1 MTERTTMTEIREALK
16 SALQRIGAGVV
27 ITYDYATAAEAES
40 AIIIEGLTI
49 NYDYQLDM
57 GSYRGLDA
65 NLSLI
70 AKTQED
76 LDSLI
81 DALDLLNDTT
91 HGKLKDIYIVK
102 IIISDDDPDV
112 KSAKIDIS
120 AAIDEP

>member
-1 MTERTTMTEIREALK
+1 MTERTTMAEIRETLK
-16 SALQRIGAGVV
+16 SALQSIGAGVV
-27 ITYDYATAAEAES
+27 ITYDYATATEAES

-49 NYDYQLDM
+49 DYNYQLDM
-57 GSYRGLDA
+57 GSYRGLEA
-65 NLSLI
+65 NLSII

-91 HGKLKDIYIVK
+91 RGKLKDIYIGK
-102 IIISDDDPDV
+102 IILSDDDPDI
-112 KSAKIDIS
+112 KSAKIDMS